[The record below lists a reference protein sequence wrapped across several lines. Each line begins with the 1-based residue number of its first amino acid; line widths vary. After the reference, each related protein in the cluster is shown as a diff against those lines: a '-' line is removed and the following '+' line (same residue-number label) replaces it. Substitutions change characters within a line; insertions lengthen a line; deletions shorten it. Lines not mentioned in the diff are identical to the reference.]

1 MNDLE
6 DYQRRIRVL
15 KTLDIDGFLSGL
27 DDAAKAH
34 FHSLPFGVQRKAV
47 LGAMHKARYEQ
58 PEMTEAEREESRQY
72 LEVRGWERLNG
83 KPFPPRK

>member
-6 DYQRRIRVL
+6 DYQRGIRVL

-27 DDAAKAH
+27 SDKFKAY
-34 FHSLPFGVQRKAV
+34 FHSLPADKQRDAIV
-47 LGAMHKARYEQ
+47 GAMHKARYEQ

-72 LEVRGWERLNG
+72 MEAHGMTRLGG